1 MNFDYFV
8 ERADILTEMARPTS
22 IFGNFPQ
29 VKDAYVALYAQI
41 KNSGDV
47 NPSQTSQIRNR
58 LYNFTEVFL
67 NQQDESVMDY
77 YKSIATNSNTR
88 FANWAKIMDTLLNEG
103 KIDPN
108 QLITFWNSIFEGE
121 TGEASTE
128 DGNESTNED
137 SQMLDYISSDD
148 TNEVERLNSNLRI
161 GVNRR
166 MKELTSSGTYPMSY
180 LQYTKLTSYLEPRLR
195 QALNESR
202 KLKKSQN
209 PESQVESSE
218 TNLQNPYE
226 DVQGWIQDAAETL
239 REGILSYKE
248 LYDSGEIEMDEIVDE
263 SGRPDKLAQILVMW
277 KRENFEKSLSDIVTS
292 FANLK
297 NKPSPDKFMEKMVSL
312 SDQMADAGNKSASA
326 LFMALGREFKELYE
340 TEAPEDYTETSE
352 QPYIGFDIRVLK
364 KIFQGDGG
372 ELFKAWY
379 EFRKALQDFN
389 MERLDF
395 RRSNNLMDAKEKLR
409 AHVAGENIPKYN
421 DSGLM
426 KAIIRQRNVI
436 ANMKDAGEDTT
447 KEELRL
453 QKMEASLGQEKSP
466 EPKQQK
472 NPYQKTIDDLQ
483 VKIQTAE
490 EQLQHAEPEYAIQ
503 LKQSIARMNAALE
516 SAYQQASEWQPVQ
529 ESVLSY
535 MTEQANKDNKF
546 SKQKGQFVD
555 RGFKK
560 VKNYNHWMI
569 VNE

>member
-8 ERADILTEMARPTS
+8 ERADIFTEMARATS
-22 IFGNFPQ
+22 IFGNFPE
-29 VKDAYVALYAQI
+29 VRDAYVSLYANI

-58 LYNFTEVFL
+58 LYNFTETFL
-67 NQQDESVMDY
+67 NRQDESVMNY
-77 YKSIATNSNTR
+77 YKSIATNSNAR

-103 KIDPN
+103 KIDSKE
-108 QLITFWNSIFEGE
+108 LISFWNSIFEDKAE
-121 TGEASTE
+121 ESTTE
-128 DGNESTNED
+128 DGSDLD
-137 SQMLDYISSDD
+137 SKMLDYISSDD
-148 TNEVERLNSNLRI
+148 SDEVERLNSNLRI

-195 QALNESR
+195 KALYESR
-202 KLKKSQN
+202 KLKKTNN
-209 PESQVESSE
+209 PESQTEASKSDLE
-218 TNLQNPYE
+218 NPYG
-226 DVQGWIQDAAETL
+226 DVQGWIEDAAETL
-239 REGILSYKE
+239 KEGILSYKE
-248 LYDSGEIEMDEIVDE
+248 LYDSGEIEMDEIVDN

-277 KRENFEKSLSDIVTS
+277 KRENFEKSLNDIVTS
-292 FANLK
+292 FASLQ
-297 NKPSPDKFMEKMVSL
+297 NKPSPEKFMEKMVSL
-312 SDQMADAGNKSASA
+312 SDKMADSGNKSASA

-340 TEAPEDYTETSE
+340 TEAPEDYTETDE
-352 QPYIGFDIRVLK
+352 QPYAGFDLRVLR

-379 EFRKALQDFN
+379 EFRKALQEFN
-389 MERLDF
+389 LERLDF
-395 RRSNNLMDAKEKLR
+395 RKSNNLMDAKEKLR
-409 AHVAGENIPKYN
+409 AFASGENISKSP
-421 DSGLM
+421 DSGLT
-426 KAIIRQRNVI
+426 KAIIRQKAVI
-436 ANMKDAGEDTT
+436 ANMQDAGQDTT

-453 QKMEASLGQEKSP
+453 QKMEASLGKEQSP

-483 VKIQTAE
+483 IKIQNAE
-490 EQLQHAEPEYAIQ
+490 EQLKYAEPEYATQ

-516 SAYQQASEWQPVQ
+516 SAYQQASDWQPVQ

-535 MTEQANKDNKF
+535 MTEQVNRDNKF

>member
-1 MNFDYFV
+1 MIFDYFV

-29 VKDAYVALYAQI
+29 VREAYVSLYAQI

-58 LYNFTEVFL
+58 LYNFTETFL
-67 NQQDESVMDY
+67 NQQDESVMNY

-108 QLITFWNSIFEGE
+108 HLITFWNSIFDENSSDEVGE
-121 TGEASTE
+121 EAK
-128 DGNESTNED
+128 NED

-148 TNEVERLNSNLRI
+148 SEEVDRLNSNLRI

-166 MKELTSSGTYPMSY
+166 MKELTAAETYPMSY

-195 QALNESR
+195 QALKESR
-202 KLKKSQN
+202 QLKKSKN
-209 PESQVESSE
+209 PESQEMGESD
-218 TNLQNPYE
+218 LQNPYE

-239 REGILSYKE
+239 KEGILSYKE

-277 KRENFEKSLSDIVTS
+277 KRENFEKSLNDIVTS

-326 LFMALGREFKELYE
+326 LFMALGKEFKELYE
-340 TEAPEDYTETSE
+340 TEAPDDYTETAE
-352 QPYIGFDIRVLK
+352 QPYIGFDLRVLK
-364 KIFQGDGG
+364 KIFQGDAG

-379 EFRKALQDFN
+379 GFRKALEEFN

-395 RRSNNLMDAKEKLR
+395 RRSNNLMDAREKLR
-409 AHVAGENIPKYN
+409 SHISGEKMTGSNQ
-421 DSGLM
+421 SGLT
-426 KAIIRQRNVI
+426 KAIVRQRSII
-436 ANMKDAGEDTT
+436 ANMEDAGEDTT
-447 KEELRL
+447 KEKLRL
-453 QKMEASLGQEKSP
+453 QKMEGSLGKSSP

-472 NPYQKTIDDLQ
+472 NPYQKMIDDLQ

-490 EQLQHAEPEYAIQ
+490 EQLQYAEPEYSTQ
-503 LKQSIARMNAALE
+503 LKQSIDRMNAALE
-516 SAYQQASEWQPVQ
+516 TAYQKASEWQPVQ

-535 MTEQANKDNKF
+535 MEEQVNKDNKF
-546 SKQKGQFVD
+546 KKSPNQFKG

-560 VKNYNHWMI
+560 FANYGQWLMFND
-569 VNE
+569 